1 MAQYF
6 VGIDFGG
13 TNTKLG
19 LFDSDIN
26 LLKRSS
32 IPTDIDLECDALV
45 EAMGNAVK
53 ELVSDAEIS
62 MDDVKAVGLAS
73 PGPAQ
78 YKKGIIE
85 AATNLP
91 KLVNVPIRDM
101 LSDAVG
107 KPIVFENDANVACWG
122 EFAIGAAKDADD
134 MVFFTLGTGIGGG
147 IVNRGKLLEGSGDNA
162 AELGHLIIYPGG
174 RKCNCGQ
181 RGCVEA
187 YASATNTA
195 KRAAEAVGD
204 GFPSTLKEVLD
215 KNGEITCKDVFEHS
229 ANGDPLAR
237 ETTEETARALAVLC
251 VNMLHTTEPKQI
263 VFAGGMIAA
272 GDALLSRIK
281 HYFNEN
287 IWNLRKETVEICFAT
302 LGEDAGIVGAAALAK
317 FRTQ

>member
-1 MAQYF
+1 MADYY

-19 LFDSDIN
+19 LFDADIK
-26 LLKRSS
+26 LIERSS
-32 IPTDIDLECDALV
+32 IPTDIDLECGALV
-45 EAMGNAVK
+45 DAMALAVK
-53 ELVSDAEIS
+53 KLVSDAGIS
-62 MDDVKAVGLAS
+62 IDDVIAVGLAS

-85 AATNLP
+85 AATNIP

-101 LSDAVG
+101 LSSAVG
-107 KPIVFENDANVACWG
+107 KPVVFENDANVACWG
-122 EFAIGAAKDADD
+122 EFAIGAAKDAED

-147 IVNRGKLLEGSGDNA
+147 IVNRGKLLEGAGDNA

-195 KRAAEAVGD
+195 KRAAEALED
-204 GFPSTLKEVLD
+204 GFPSSLKEVLD
-215 KNGEITCKDVFEHS
+215 ANGEITCKDVFEHS
-229 ANGDPLAR
+229 AKGDPLAR
-237 ETTEETARALAVLC
+237 ETTEETARALAILC

-287 IWNLRKETVEICFAT
+287 IWHLRKETVELCFAT